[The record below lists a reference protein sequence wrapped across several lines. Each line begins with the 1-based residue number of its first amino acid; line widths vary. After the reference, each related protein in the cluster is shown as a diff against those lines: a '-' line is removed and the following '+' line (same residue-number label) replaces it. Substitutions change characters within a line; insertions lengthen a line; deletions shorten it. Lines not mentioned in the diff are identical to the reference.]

1 MATVLPTPLLIY
13 TPFGVTAENPEYIT
27 VPIPVPSQ
35 TASTINKASF
45 DDGFPPATFTP
56 EASGGLPF
64 FGQDLN
70 GILWMITAYIANFAA
85 GNFSQYSSAQSTA
98 IGGYPLG
105 SLMQAASGKHYWLST
120 TTANTTNPDTG
131 GAGWVPVLGYGNLTL
146 TLANANV
153 TLTAEQIS
161 QPMILLTGTVSGN
174 ITISFPTTNA
184 GQEWLIINE
193 ASGSGSI
200 SVATVAGGTPLAIP
214 QTGGGTA
221 YPTVIYCDGTNL
233 QYIVVS
239 TTGLAPLNSPMF
251 TGVPTAPTPPI
262 TSNTTQLAT
271 TAFVQALIA
280 ADLAGY
286 APLASPTFS
295 GVPTAPTQASTDSS
309 TKIATT
315 AFVKAVAG
323 ITGITKAD
331 PGGVDFGFGLSL
343 RWGTG
348 VMSGAGTQSFNFA
361 TPFPTAAY
369 VVVASVASS
378 FSVEFFTT
386 IAGSLTATGFQQ
398 YSNAATSFNY
408 VAIGS

>member
-1 MATVLPTPLLIY
+1 MATTLPTPLLIY

-105 SLMQAASGKHYWLST
+105 ALMQAASGKHYWLST
-120 TTANTTNPDTG
+120 ATANTTNPDTG
-131 GAGWVPVLGYGNLTL
+131 GANWVPVLGYGQLTL

-161 QPMILLTGTVSGN
+161 QPLILLTGTVSGN

-184 GQEWLIINE
+184 GQEWLIVNE

-200 SVATVAGGTPLAIP
+200 SVATVAGGTPILIP
-214 QTGGGTA
+214 ATGGGSA
-221 YPTVIYCDGTNL
+221 YPTVVYCDGTNL

-239 TTGLAPLNSPMF
+239 TTGLAPLNSPAF
-251 TGVPTAPTPPI
+251 TGVPTAPTPAT

-280 ADLAGY
+280 LDLAGY

-295 GVPTAPTQASTDSS
+295 GVPTTPTVTPATDSS
-309 TKIATT
+309 TKIAST
-315 AFVKAVAG
+315 AFVQSAITAATPKQIRAGSFAG
-323 ITGITKAD
+323 IN
-331 PGGVDFGFGLSL
+331 
-343 RWGTG
+343 
-348 VMSGAGTQSFNFA
+348 GAVSVNFSSA
-361 TPFPTAAY
+361 FPTACDS
-369 VVVASVASS
+369 VVITGGYAGWDLGFVSS
-378 FSVEFFTT
+378 PTQ
-386 IAGSLTATGFQQ
+386 TGFT
-398 YSNAATSFNY
+398 YTNANAGTMYY
-408 VAIGS
+408 VAIGH